1 MDIRLDELTSA
12 DVIQLLQEHL
22 DEMASHSPAESM
34 HALDLEGLK
43 MPNVS
48 FWVIREEGELLGCGA
63 LSQISKDHAEI
74 KSMRTAYAHRGKGV
88 GKAMLLFILEQANNR
103 GITQLSLETGSME
116 GFLPARQ
123 LYEAYG
129 FEYCEPFEDYIE
141 DPHSVFMTRRL

>member
-43 MPNVS
+43 MSNVS

-123 LYEAYG
+123 LYEAHG

-141 DPHSVFMTRRL
+141 DPHSVFMTRLL